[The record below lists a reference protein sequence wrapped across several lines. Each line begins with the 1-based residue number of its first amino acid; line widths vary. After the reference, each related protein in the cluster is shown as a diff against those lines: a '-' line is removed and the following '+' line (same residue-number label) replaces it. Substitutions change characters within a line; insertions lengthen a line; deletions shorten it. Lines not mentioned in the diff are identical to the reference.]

1 MVTELTQE
9 QYEAFTDAEWEHYL
23 LTNEFPI
30 EYKNYGRINKKIRR
44 DSKNQCG

>member
-23 LTNEFPI
+23 LTNELPI
-30 EYKNYGRINKKIRR
+30 RIQKLWKN
-44 DSKNQCG
+44 